1 MGPWWTA
8 LAVAVALWAPSFEA
22 ADPVTA
28 PSPVAAEPALH
39 LPAHRPGRVLRI
51 PILTYHRIDVLEPG
65 LPAITRRLTVAPRDF
80 AAQMRWLR
88 RNGFHALTQR
98 ELFAALEHGAPL
110 PPRPVLI
117 TFDDG
122 YRDVL
127 TYAAPVLHR
136 LDMPATMYV
145 ITKRLSGR
153 DPSFLTVPML
163 RRLERH
169 GVEIGSHTVS
179 HPDLTALSDRQ
190 LRSELVESRRT
201 LERALRHPVQWL
213 AYPYGAHDAR
223 VVEVARRAGYVLA
236 VTTRHGD
243 RQPGLHP
250 LELYRIRVVDTT
262 GLAGLTA
269 LLAPLEP
276 VAPARSA
283 KTDSAQHTAA
293 RRSPTTPGRAPR
305 FRRSRK
311 APWGRVRR
319 IRSTGV
325 VAGGEPST
333 HELGARS
340 IGASTWAR
348 AV

>member
-1 MGPWWTA
+1 
-8 LAVAVALWAPSFEA
+8 VAVALWAPSFEA
-22 ADPVTA
+22 ADPVRA

-51 PILTYHRIDVLEPG
+51 PILTYHRIDVLEAG

-136 LDMPATMYV
+136 LDLPATMYV
-145 ITKRLSGR
+145 ITTRLSGR

-163 RRLERH
+163 RRLERQ

-179 HPDLTALSDRQ
+179 HPDLTTLSDRR

-223 VVEVARRAGYVLA
+223 VVDFARRAGYVLA

-243 RQPGLHP
+243 RQPGAEP
-250 LELYRIRVVDTT
+250 LQLYRIRVVDTT
-262 GLAGLTA
+262 GAAGLNA
-269 LLAPLEP
+269 LLAPLELVP
-276 VAPARSA
+276 PTG
-283 KTDSAQHTAA
+283 TDEFSPA
-293 RRSPTTPGRAPR
+293 RRS
-305 FRRSRK
+305 
-311 APWGRVRR
+311 
-319 IRSTGV
+319 
-325 VAGGEPST
+325 
-333 HELGARS
+333 
-340 IGASTWAR
+340 
-348 AV
+348 